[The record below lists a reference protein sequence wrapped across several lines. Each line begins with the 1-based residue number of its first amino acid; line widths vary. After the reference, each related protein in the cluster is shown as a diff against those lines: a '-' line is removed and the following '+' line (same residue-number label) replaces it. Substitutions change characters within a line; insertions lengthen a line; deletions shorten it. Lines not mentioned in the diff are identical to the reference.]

1 MNQLTARLFRAY
13 NIRPPE
19 WTPPSW
25 QPDRVLSSLETL
37 RLYAE
42 GHARAAID
50 WYYAKKPWKA
60 WASQALRFLTIMSTA
75 VGGLMPI
82 LVSTGVFSNAASQH
96 KELDDLRLNQIGYLC
111 FGLAAL
117 FLAFDRYFGNST
129 GWMRYITTAMS
140 LETALQQFRLD
151 WARLTVSLGA
161 EVPAGPVLEALI
173 ERIAEFSIT
182 VRTLVE
188 KETQAWVTEF
198 QMNLTQLEKEAKA
211 AVEAARAQAETA
223 QKDATD
229 RLAAAKPGAIDLI
242 IENVLQTDAGY
253 DAAIDGEIVKRKV
266 TSRNCGLVGLD
277 PGLRE
282 VAVTAMLSGT
292 PAHASQIVAVPAGA
306 AVKVAL
312 TLTGSKSS

>member
-60 WASQALRFLTIMSTA
+60 WASQALRFLTIVSTA

-151 WARLTVSLGA
+151 WARLTVSLA
-161 EVPAGPVLEALI
+161 RKCRPV
-173 ERIAEFSIT
+173 RHW
-182 VRTLVE
+182 
-188 KETQAWVTEF
+188 K
-198 QMNLTQLEKEAKA
+198 
-211 AVEAARAQAETA
+211 
-223 QKDATD
+223 
-229 RLAAAKPGAIDLI
+229 
-242 IENVLQTDAGY
+242 
-253 DAAIDGEIVKRKV
+253 
-266 TSRNCGLVGLD
+266 
-277 PGLRE
+277 
-282 VAVTAMLSGT
+282 
-292 PAHASQIVAVPAGA
+292 H
-306 AVKVAL
+306 
-312 TLTGSKSS
+312 